1 MTKAFSLRLAE
12 AVLAKRCHLI
22 VGLDPRPALLP
33 REITAKWRAELG
45 NTMEATAKATLEF
58 NKGLIDA
65 LAEIVPAVKPQLACY
80 EQLGVPGM
88 EAFAAT
94 ARYASERGLLVIAD
108 GKRADIGSTAES
120 YADAYLGETIIGDLE
135 ERAFTADALTVNP
148 YLGQDSLAPLIERC
162 QTFGRGIFVLVKTSN
177 PGSKELQDLECGGQ
191 KVYEIVGSMCH
202 ALGSSRLDERGYS
215 PVGAVVGATYPAEA
229 QRLRR
234 IMPHNYFLV
243 PGFGAQGG
251 KPSDVVP
258 CFNPDGLGA
267 VVNSARDVIFAYH
280 KQGGDYRDAARAV
293 ALASRDAINAALAE
307 VNKLAW

>member
-1 MTKAFSLRLAE
+1 
-12 AVLAKRCHLI
+12 
-22 VGLDPRPALLP
+22 
-33 REITAKWRAELG
+33 
-45 NTMEATAKATLEF
+45 MEATAKATLEF

-120 YADAYLGETIIGDLE
+120 YADAYLGETTISDLKA
-135 ERAFTADALTVNP
+135 RAFVADALTVNP
-148 YLGQDSLAPLIERC
+148 YLGPDSLEPLLTRC

-177 PGSKELQDLECGGQ
+177 PGGSLLQDLECGGR
-191 KVYEIVGSMCH
+191 KVYEIVGEMCH
-202 ALGSSRLDERGYS
+202 ALGRTELDERGYS
-215 PVGAVVGATYPAEA
+215 PVGAVVGATFPAEA
-229 QRLRR
+229 ERLRR

-251 KPSDVVP
+251 TARDVLP

-267 VVNSARDVIFAYH
+267 VVNSAREIIFAYH
-280 KQGGDYRDAARAV
+280 KQGGDYRDAARAA
-293 ALASRDAINAALAE
+293 ALASREAINKALAE